1 METKVTIKHY
11 DIEASVTLSVDADL
25 NDLLTAVNGMVISC
39 GWNNKSWK
47 YSIISLAEHYKI
59 MNNENNK

>member
-25 NDLLTAVNGMVISC
+25 NDLLTAVHGMVISC
-39 GWNNKSWK
+39 GWNNASWEDC
-47 YSIISLAEHYKI
+47 IIRIAEHYKI
-59 MNNENNK
+59 IKNENNK